1 MRWLQSEAAV
11 LWPARAVAA
20 QGDRVQQCAVVEAS
34 SSPAS
39 SFTFGQMASTASAT
53 AACSPARTA
62 PRRSR
67 ERVRS
72 WVWPRR
78 WPRRRSRSIPRRR
91 RCLPRLARAVAAA
104 CSSSRPSRL
113 AARHATADR
122 NEDRYHGRNCNS
134 PHPNYQGLSSLV
146 NECRVGNAP
155 LVVLMPAPPQIVTA
169 SRHLRPFRIRMVWSY
184 SRTCYVRSL
193 S

>member
-1 MRWLQSEAAV
+1 MEHFDCESTSDVMRWLQSEAAV

-104 CSSSRPSRL
+104 CSSSGPSRL

-122 NEDRYHGRNCNS
+122 NEDRYLMGETATVRTRITKGS
-134 PHPNYQGLSSLV
+134 PRWSTS
-146 NECRVGNAP
+146 VGSGT
-155 LVVLMPAPPQIVTA
+155 LLWSCLCQ
-169 SRHLRPFRIRMVWSY
+169 RPR
-184 SRTCYVRSL
+184 RS
-193 S
+193 